1 MIDGAF
7 LPNDNQENN
16 ENLINLVMEVRLQKC
31 TKHTKIIIPSG
42 TQTIQKLD
50 QKLITLIAKAHL
62 WAKDLHSGKYST
74 MTEIAQKHGVNKAD
88 LSKQV
93 RLTYLAPDII
103 TAIIEGRQPPTL
115 KTIHLRKISNLPT
128 NWEEQRKLLN
138 FI

>member
-115 KTIHLRKISNLPT
+115 KAIHLRKISNLPT
-128 NWEEQRKLLN
+128 DWNEQRKLLN